1 MKYFI
6 TTIVFLAIF
15 WLALSGHYTALL
27 LCLGAFCCIWV
38 GLISRRMDIVDLEG
52 HQIRLVSL
60 RIIPYFIWLA
70 KEIIVSS
77 VIVARMILS
86 PKIKL
91 NPAVERLPAEGMS
104 DMEKVIYANSI
115 TLTPGTLTLEVS
127 DSWLEVHTIRG
138 DLLDSLR
145 QGEMANRIRMISI
158 RKQPEK

>member
-15 WLALSGHYTALL
+15 WLALSGHYTALM
-27 LCLGAFCCIWV
+27 LCLGTICCIWV
-38 GLISRRMDIVDLEG
+38 GMISRRMDIVDLEG

-60 RIIPYFIWLA
+60 RIIPYYIWLT

-77 VIVARMILS
+77 VIVVRMILS

-91 NPAVERLPAEGMS
+91 NPVVERLPAEGMS

-115 TLTPGTLTLEVS
+115 TLTPGTLTLEVA
-127 DSWLEVHTIRG
+127 DSWLEVHTIRS

-145 QGEMANRIRMISI
+145 QGEMANRIRMISV
-158 RKQPEK
+158 RKQPDK